1 MGPDVIH
8 PEILKEPA
16 NVVAKTLLIFQQSW
30 ESREAPVD
38 WNPASVVMIFNK
50 GKKEGPRN
58 DRPLVSLQCLV
69 KKIILEV
76 IKKVIKK
83 HLKDNT
89 VIGYSQHSFM
99 RAKSCFPDFLVRQ
112 ADHGKPID
120 VIFLEFSTGFNTVSQ
135 VPFWIK
141 CPTKLDKHIMG
152 WVSSWLT
159 GQAQRVT
166 VNGVTLEW

>member
-38 WNPASVVMIFNK
+38 WNLASVVMIFNK

-58 DRPLVSLQCLV
+58 NRPLVSLQCLV

-99 RAKSCFPDFLVRQ
+99 RAKSCLSHLISFYNRETHPDDL
-112 ADHGKPID
+112 GKPVH
-120 VIFLEFSTGFNTVSQ
+120 VIFLDFTKAFDTVTVS
-135 VPFWIK
+135 FWTK
-141 CPTKLDKHIMG
+141 CPVHG
-152 WVSSWLT
+152 WIIVLH
-159 GQAQRVT
+159 
-166 VNGVTLEW
+166 NG